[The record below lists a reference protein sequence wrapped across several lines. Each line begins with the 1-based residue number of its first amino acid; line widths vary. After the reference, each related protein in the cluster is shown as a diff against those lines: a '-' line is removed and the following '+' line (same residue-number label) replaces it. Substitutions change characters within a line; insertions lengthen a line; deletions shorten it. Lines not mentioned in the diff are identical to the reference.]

1 MTHPRRLRAVLAC
14 LLALA
19 LAVVLGGG
27 GCANGGDNSSSGG
40 DDGSIGD
47 GTVEG
52 GDTGAEAS
60 GCTAGKTMC
69 GGACTNTGNDPKN
82 CGMCGNKC
90 PTGQVCS
97 MGMCGFSCGSGET
110 LCGLPPEGGTGMDA
124 TGVTDTGALDATSDG
139 DTGASE
145 AGPVVDS
152 GGGTTDAG
160 NPTAPY
166 CANTNNDP
174 NNCGGCGIAC
184 PPMYLCSSGACTLTC
199 GTGMVACIASG
210 TCIPNGTCCNSGD
223 CPVPGEICSAPGGS
237 CACPG
242 GEKVCAKTNSCISS
256 NDCCTNADCTSIMGA
271 TCPTAGQACQCAN
284 GDKACIAAGICVP
297 TADCCSPTDCN
308 VANGNVQMYTCGTT
322 STMGGTCGIGT
333 CDSGCYDLDKQYSN
347 GCECCD
353 DKVGK
358 SCGGA
363 TALGTL
369 SLGAAALTRTGVLPN
384 PTDGD
389 WYQVNFNG
397 ESNTA
402 FHGLIQLT
410 AGGGEY
416 IFDILQ
422 GSCGGN
428 PLSCG
433 EGGNCTGKTA
443 WEESYSGPNPPADPT
458 NASFTPVPTVG
469 SVWIHVY
476 RANTSATSC
485 NPYTLSVQ
493 E

>member
-1 MTHPRRLRAVLAC
+1 

-19 LAVVLGGG
+19 LAVVFGGG
-27 GCANGGDNSSSGG
+27 GCANGGDNSSSGGG

-60 GCTAGKTMC
+60 GCAAGKTMC
-69 GGACTNTGNDPKN
+69 GSTCTNTGNDPKN
-82 CGMCGNKC
+82 CGKCGNKC

-97 MGMCGFSCGSGET
+97 MGMCGFSCSSGET

-124 TGVTDTGALDATSDG
+124 TGGTDTGASDATTGG

-160 NPTAPY
+160 GPTMPY

-174 NNCGGCGIAC
+174 SNCGGCGIVC
-184 PPMYLCSSGACTLTC
+184 PPMNMCSNGVCSLTC
-199 GTGMVACIASG
+199 GAGTVACIASG

-223 CPVPGEICSAPGGS
+223 CPVPGEICDKPGGS

-242 GEKVCAKTNSCISS
+242 GEKVCTVTNSCIST
-256 NDCCTNADCTSIMGA
+256 NDCCKPTDCTVAGS
-271 TCPTAGQACQCAN
+271 TCPMAGQACQCSMA
-284 GDKACIAAGICVP
+284 GYKACLAFNACLP
-297 TADCCSPTDCN
+297 DADCCVPGDCTAPNVNTFTCTPNAMPPT
-308 VANGNVQMYTCGTT
+308 
-322 STMGGTCGIGT
+322 SSTCGIGT
-333 CDSGCYDLDKQYSN
+333 CDSGCYDLNKQYSD

-358 SCGGA
+358 SCAAA
-363 TALGTL
+363 TALGSL
-369 SLGAAALTRTGVLPN
+369 SLGAAAITRTGVLPVA
-384 PTDGD
+384 TDGD
-389 WYQVNFNG
+389 WYQVTFNS
-397 ESNTA
+397 EDNTA

-410 AGGGEY
+410 TGGGEY
-416 IFDILQ
+416 LFDVIQ
-422 GSCGGN
+422 GSCNGS

-443 WEESYSGPNPPADPT
+443 WEESYSGPNPAADPNSKT
-458 NASFTPVPTVG
+458 PTGASNFTQVPAVG
-469 SVWIHVY
+469 AVWIHVY
-476 RANTSATSC
+476 RANMAATSC